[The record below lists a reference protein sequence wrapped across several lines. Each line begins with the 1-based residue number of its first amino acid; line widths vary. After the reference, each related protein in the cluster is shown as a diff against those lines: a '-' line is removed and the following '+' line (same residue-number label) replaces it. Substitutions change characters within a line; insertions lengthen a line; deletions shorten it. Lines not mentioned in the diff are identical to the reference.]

1 MHNRFLRIVLLAA
14 LTTSAVPLSGA
25 QAQSSTDAQVEALV
39 QSLTLEQRVGQ
50 LFMVSL
56 YGEELSDTGAT
67 FLRTMMP
74 GAVALFSYNGSSPQV
89 FTQTINAWQ
98 MVASQIGAKVPL
110 LVAVDQE
117 GGPVTRLTDGFTPM
131 PWGAALGAMP
141 ADDARTVGKLS
152 GQELSA
158 VGVNINL
165 APVVDVRT
173 EANAFMEP
181 RMFGNDAATVGSA
194 ATAYVQGLADSGVIA
209 VLKHFPGHGAAGD
222 SHTEL
227 PVVSYDIDHINSV
240 ELLPFEAGIEAGAEV
255 VMVGHLVYPALDPT
269 PGLPASLSPIIIGE
283 VLRKQLHFDGVVM
296 SDAMDMA
303 AIVDHYSRPVAAVM
317 AIRAGIDI
325 IAAGPHTPISDQL
338 AIRPAVADARKRG
351 RLPSHQS
358 VASRPPRVT
367 L

>member
-25 QAQSSTDAQVEALV
+25 QAKSSPDAQVEALL
-39 QSLTLEQRVGQ
+39 QSLPLEQRVGQ

-56 YGEELSDTGAT
+56 YGEELSDTGTA

-98 MVASQIGAKVPL
+98 TVASQVGAKVPL

-181 RMFGNDAATVGSA
+181 RMFGNDAATVGSRA
-194 ATAYVQGLADSGVIA
+194 AAYVQGLADSGVIPA
-209 VLKHFPGHGAAGD
+209 LNHFPAPGPPAA
-222 SHTEL
+222 TPTQL
-227 PVVSYDIDHINSV
+227 P
-240 ELLPFEAGIEAGAEV
+240 LLT
-255 VMVGHLVYPALDPT
+255 Y
-269 PGLPASLSPIIIGE
+269 
-283 VLRKQLHFDGVVM
+283 
-296 SDAMDMA
+296 
-303 AIVDHYSRPVAAVM
+303 
-317 AIRAGIDI
+317 
-325 IAAGPHTPISDQL
+325 
-338 AIRPAVADARKRG
+338 
-351 RLPSHQS
+351 
-358 VASRPPRVT
+358 
-367 L
+367 